1 MGAAASER
9 IIEQLKRSIG
19 WASLEPRAPQQSCGE
34 LARWVGTSLVAL
46 SHDEI
51 ESLAGH
57 SAWLTELQLRLYMPM
72 LLTQSAAQP

>member
-1 MGAAASER
+1 M
-9 IIEQLKRSIG
+9 
-19 WASLEPRAPQQSCGE
+19 
-34 LARWVGTSLVAL
+34 GTSLVAL
-46 SHDEI
+46 SHEEI